1 MKNKIVVVIAAA
13 LVGVP
18 IAEAM
23 SAGPTD
29 ASAPVGNRP
38 AKTEAIS
45 GTNIK
50 KITLT
55 EKAAQR
61 LDIKTVDVRQDAS
74 GARIVPYAAL
84 FYDKDGS
91 TWVYTNPQPL
101 TFIRARVTVDKIQ
114 TEDAIVKDGPAAG
127 VKVVT
132 VGVPELYGAERGV
145 GH

>member
-74 GARIVPYAAL
+74 
-84 FYDKDGS
+84 
-91 TWVYTNPQPL
+91 
-101 TFIRARVTVDKIQ
+101 
-114 TEDAIVKDGPAAG
+114 VKDGPAAG